1 MRTHKVKGLIFL
13 TAIILGFVQTGFF
26 GASLSFT
33 SPNTASQ
40 LDQTPTEDLIFLN
53 STSPIIDGNLT
64 SFEGEWENAT
74 VFNTEFGLGN
84 KALTIRV
91 LANETHL
98 FMGIDYVSSIFIP
111 VNTTIPIDED
121 FNNETHT
128 WYAIVLDRN
137 YDGVAGS
144 ALTPDDA
151 IVINYRAEGA
161 QDAYVNGT
169 EINSIVMDVDV
180 TGIENSYANVNVT
193 LSDFGDSIVTI
204 EVVKE
209 LESNDEIGNDIDLHA
224 SESIFFAMI
233 VAENATAIY
242 NRTLLGEIDAFT
254 PWKKIQFVTLHDYFS
269 YVEDISDLDVIIY
282 ISDSEA
288 SNYDNLS
295 SIAVFLLNYGVNVT
309 YMFEHLEP
317 VIDYRSLSGV
327 DLFILVGSHPN
338 LTADEIEAIALYVA
352 SGGSVYIL
360 ADHVSKNGNLN
371 QLLSNF
377 GMEVYSSYLYSTNIA
392 VNSSIEIGVS
402 EIESL
407 PYMTGTNIFTD
418 QIVEEILFTGTA
430 INFTSALGEGKFL
443 SQEGDLYPIINL
455 TGDYYIDTDDNGEF
469 SAEDIILNNTIVQ
482 AGLELQRGGRLIV
495 TSSADLL
502 NSSYIV
508 ERDNKIFFLR
518 QIQWLMKLQ
527 NAINFDNYVIE
538 ETSIIEGESI
548 SVSISALGDNETII
562 TDLRAWVVVHEL
574 KSDKNNVTLTMHEDN
589 INFNGTITPEEV
601 KANFVDVS
609 IRLHLRG
616 YGYNETELIEVFLEA
631 IVGKPISIDVT
642 ATIIFVVSI
651 GLAALGA
658 FAVKKYKTPE
668 VEEKEKE
675 K

>member
-13 TAIILGFVQTGFF
+13 TAIVLGFVQTGFL
-26 GASLSFT
+26 GASMSFT
-33 SPNTASQ
+33 EPNIAQQ
-40 LDQTPTEDLIFLN
+40 LDSTLNEDLILLN
-53 STSPIIDGNLT
+53 STSPIIDGDLE

-74 VFNTEFGLGN
+74 VYNTEFGVGN

-91 LANETHL
+91 LANETHF
-98 FMGIDYVSSIFIP
+98 FMGINYVSSIFIP

-137 YDGVAGS
+137 YDGIAGS
-144 ALTPDDA
+144 TLTPDDA
-151 IVINYRAEGA
+151 IVINYREENA
-161 QDAYVNGT
+161 QDALINGT
-169 EINSIVMDVDV
+169 KINSIVMDVDV
-180 TGIENSYANVNVT
+180 TGIENSYANV
-193 LSDFGDSIVTI
+193 SEYEDDFHNHVVTI

-209 LESNDEIGNDIDLHA
+209 LESNDEIGNDIDLHS
-224 SESIFFAMI
+224 SESMFFEMI

-242 NRTLLGEIDAFT
+242 NRTLLGEIEAFT
-254 PWKKIQFVTLHDYFS
+254 GWKIIQFVTLHDYFS
-269 YVEDISDLDVIIY
+269 YVEDISDLDVLLY
-282 ISDSEA
+282 FSESEA
-288 SNYDNLS
+288 SSYDNIS
-295 SIAVFLLNYGVNVT
+295 TSIVVFLKNYGANVT
-309 YMFEHLEP
+309 FMFDNLEND
-317 VIDYRSLSGV
+317 VTYRSLSQFN
-327 DLFILVGSHPN
+327 LLILVGSQPD
-338 LTADEIEAIALYVA
+338 LSADEVEAITLYVA

-360 ADHVSKNGNLN
+360 ADHAGENAKLN

-377 GMEVYSSYLYSTNIA
+377 GMEVYNSYLYSTDTA

-407 PYMTGTNIFTD
+407 PYMTGNNIFTD

-430 INFTSALGEGKFL
+430 INFTTDIGEGKFL
-443 SQEGDLYPIINL
+443 YQEGDLYPIINL
-455 TGDYYIDTDDNGEF
+455 TGDYYIDIDDNGEF
-469 SAEDIILNNTIVQ
+469 STDDMTLNNTIVQ

-495 TSSADLL
+495 TSSADIL
-502 NSSYIV
+502 NTSYIT

-527 NAINFDNYVIE
+527 NAINFDNYVVE

-548 SVSISALGDNETII
+548 SVSISALGDNETIL
-562 TDLRAWVVVHEL
+562 TDLRAWVVVQEL
-574 KSDKNNVTLTMHEDN
+574 KSDKNNVTLTMHEDYM
-589 INFNGTITPEEV
+589 NFNGTITPEEV

-609 IRLHLRG
+609 IRMHLRG

-631 IVGKPISIDVT
+631 IIGKPISIEVT

-668 VEEKEKE
+668 VEE
-675 K
+675 

>member
-13 TAIILGFVQTGFF
+13 TAIILGFVLTGFF
-26 GASLSFT
+26 RASMSFT

-40 LDQTPTEDLIFLN
+40 LDQTTTENLVFLN
-53 STSPIIDGNLT
+53 STSPIIDGNLE

-74 VFNTEFGLGN
+74 VYNTEFGLGN

-98 FMGIDYVSSIFIP
+98 FMGINYVSSIFIP

-128 WYAIVLDRN
+128 WYAIVFDRN
-137 YDGVAGS
+137 YDKIAGS
-144 ALTPDDA
+144 ELTPDDA
-151 IVINYRAEGA
+151 IVINYREEGA
-161 QDAYVNGT
+161 QDAYINGT
-169 EINSIVMDVDV
+169 KLNSIVMDVDV
-180 TGIENSYANVNVT
+180 TGIENSYAYVNGT
-193 LSDFGDSIVTI
+193 FLDDFGKHIVTI

-209 LESNDEIGNDIDLHA
+209 LESDDEIGNDIDLHA
-224 SESIFFAMI
+224 SEFIDFEMI
-233 VAENATAIY
+233 VVENETAIY
-242 NRTLLGEIDAFT
+242 NRTLLGEREAFT
-254 PWKKIQFVTLHDYFS
+254 GWKNIKLVTLHDYFS
-269 YVEDISDLDVIIY
+269 YVEDISDLDVLLY
-282 ISDSEA
+282 FSESEA
-288 SNYDNLS
+288 SSYDNIS
-295 SIAVFLLNYGVNVT
+295 TSIVVFLKNYGANVT
-309 YMFEHLEP
+309 FMFDNLEND
-317 VIDYRSLSGV
+317 VTYRSLSQFN
-327 DLFILVGSHPN
+327 LLILVGSQPD
-338 LTADEIEAIALYVA
+338 LSADEVEAITLYVA

-360 ADHVSKNGNLN
+360 ADHASKNGNLN

-407 PYMTGTNIFTD
+407 PYMTGNNIFTD

-430 INFTSALGEGKFL
+430 INFTTDIGEGKFL
-443 SQEGDLYPIINL
+443 YQEGDLYPIINL

-469 SAEDIILNNTIVQ
+469 SVEDIALNNTIVQ

-502 NSSYIV
+502 NGSYIT

-527 NAINFDNYVIE
+527 NAINFENYVIE

-548 SVSISALGDNETII
+548 SVSVAAHGDNETIL
-562 TDLRAWVVVHEL
+562 TDLRAWVVVQEL
-574 KSDKNNVTLTMHEDN
+574 KSDRNNITLTMHEDN
-589 INFNGTITPEEV
+589 INFNGTITPEDV

-616 YGYNETELIEVFLEA
+616 YGYNETELVEVFLEA
-631 IVGKPISIDVT
+631 IIGKPISIEVT

-668 VEEKEKE
+668 VEE
-675 K
+675 